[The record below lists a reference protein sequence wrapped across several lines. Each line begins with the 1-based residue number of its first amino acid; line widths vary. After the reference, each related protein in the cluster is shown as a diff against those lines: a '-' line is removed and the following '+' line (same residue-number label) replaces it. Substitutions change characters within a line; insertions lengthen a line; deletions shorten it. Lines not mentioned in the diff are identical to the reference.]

1 MKQSDFRFFFITN
14 VPDLA
19 AFVWAHGVDRL
30 FVDLEFNGK
39 LDRQG
44 HLSTVISRHSFDDLV
59 AVRRA
64 VPDAEVMVRLNPL
77 YEGTKGEI
85 DQAVAIGADVLMLPM
100 FRSAEELATFCEL
113 VDGRCRICPLVETV
127 GAMNDIAAI
136 ARLPQISEL
145 HIGLNDLHLELGD
158 RFIFE
163 PLAAGRVDR
172 MAAVLREAGIRF
184 GFGGVARVGEGL
196 LPAETILGEHVRLG
210 STAAILSRT
219 FHREA
224 VSLQSLSAQMDFG
237 TELDKLRAA
246 HRVHQEEDAAALLE
260 LHAGVQRLV
269 SDIVATKIAAGGQKT
284 G

>member
-39 LDRQG
+39 LERQG

-59 AVRRA
+59 AVRQA

-77 YEGTKGEI
+77 HEGTKSEI
-85 DQAVAIGADVLMLPM
+85 DQAISIGADVLMLPM
-100 FRSAEELATFCEL
+100 FRSAAELATFCEL
-113 VDGRCRICPLVETV
+113 VNGRCRICPLVETV

-136 ARLPQISEL
+136 ACLPQISEL

-172 MAAVLREAGIRF
+172 MAKVLREAGIRF
-184 GFGGVARVGEGL
+184 GVGGVARVGEGL

-224 VSLQSLSAQMDFG
+224 MSLHSLSADMDFG
-237 TELDKLRAA
+237 AELEKLRAA
-246 HRVHQEEDAAALLE
+246 YRVHQEKDAMALLG
-260 LHAGVQRLV
+260 LHTEVQRLV
-269 SDIVATKIAAGGQKT
+269 SDIVAAKLATEGQKT